1 MHDIINGLAQYAA
14 YFLETVATVIILVGS
29 IQALVPYVGHC
40 MFSKQCLGEFT
51 ATRIRLGHSLSL
63 GLEFLI
69 GADILKSA
77 VSPSWQDLG
86 RLAAIIAIRSAIN
99 FLLMWEL
106 KETDTEKQTQ
116 KRKDDQRCKIM

>member
-14 YFLETVATVIILVGS
+14 YFLETVATLIILVGS
-29 IQALVPYVGHC
+29 IRALVPYAGHC
-40 MFSKQCLGEFT
+40 MFSKHCLGEFT
-51 ATRIRLGHSLSL
+51 ATRIRLAHSLSL

-86 RLAAIIAIRSAIN
+86 QLAAIVAIRSAIN
-99 FLLMWEL
+99 FLLIWEL
-106 KETDTEKQTQ
+106 KETDIGKHIQNG
-116 KRKDDQRCKIM
+116 KDD

>member
-14 YFLETVATVIILVGS
+14 YFLETIATVIILVGS
-29 IQALVPYVGHC
+29 IRALVPYASHC
-40 MFSKQCLGEFT
+40 MFSKQCLGEFA

-86 RLAAIIAIRSAIN
+86 RLAAIVAIRSAIN
-99 FLLMWEL
+99 FMLIWEL
-106 KETDTEKQTQ
+106 KTTDAGKQMQ
-116 KRKDDQRCKIM
+116 NGKDA